1 MPAVSL
7 GSGRVWD
14 FAGALKSQSTNP
26 PTIAFVCRQ
35 GAVAQ
40 RLGDHVALAW
50 AVCDA
55 RVPDQSRGSQ
65 YVASPEGTIVD
76 YRRAPMHGIGEPSPE
91 TVSLAVSGGS
101 DSHSRQPLMLLA

>member
-55 RVPDQSRGSQ
+55 RVPDRFGASQ
-65 YVASPEGTIVD
+65 
-76 YRRAPMHGIGEPSPE
+76 
-91 TVSLAVSGGS
+91 
-101 DSHSRQPLMLLA
+101 

>member
-1 MPAVSL
+1 MPSVSL

-40 RLGDHVALAW
+40 PLGDHVALAW

-55 RVPDQSRGSQ
+55 RVPDHFRASR
-65 YVASPEGTIVD
+65 
-76 YRRAPMHGIGEPSPE
+76 
-91 TVSLAVSGGS
+91 
-101 DSHSRQPLMLLA
+101 